1 VQESKGIIKALHLFD
16 LHGNP
21 SNYRHSQ
28 TIIVH
33 NNGFRFIVLG
43 VSDEVANRRTQT
55 IMQRVEN
62 KRLERER
69 AGDPFNFE
77 DYLSIS
83 QMGLLARFVGSS
95 NTYPDSNNLEDV
107 IQKERLILE
116 KGAKYE
122 DSQVAK
128 VKSEKK
134 LSDLIFPPM
143 TPEINSDVLQVFEDY
158 PSLVD
163 EFTEGVPDINS
174 PGMVEF
180 LFAKLGSVDPNGP
193 NGWFLELFDSEG
205 NLKP

>member
-1 VQESKGIIKALHLFD
+1 
-16 LHGNP
+16 
-21 SNYRHSQ
+21 
-28 TIIVH
+28 
-33 NNGFRFIVLG
+33 
-43 VSDEVANRRTQT
+43 
-55 IMQRVEN
+55 MQRVEN

-69 AGDPFNFE
+69 AGEPFNFE

-128 VKSEKK
+128 IKSEKK

-143 TPEINSDVLQVFEDY
+143 TPEINSDILQVFEDY